1 MREIL
6 AATYTEHRQGLF
18 SLALSVTGDRQL
30 AEDAV
35 QSAFEK
41 LIRLSASPNGNPVAY
56 VFSAVRNA
64 AHDCVHRN
72 GSPRQSLFV
81 DCVDCEAVTP
91 EASAEADERLAA
103 VQAAVMN
110 LEDEEVSLDLIIQLL
125 IDLLVAGELEAVLFV
140 EEELLDPYFVL
151 VDAEVLVLLDEIGDQ
166 LLPQRLLI
174 LEPDF

>member
-110 LEDEEVSLDLIIQLL
+110 LEDEEREVVILKAFSGLTYDCIGLL
-125 IDLLVAGELEAVLFV
+125 LQVPAKTCATRYRRALLKLEEKLRGQ
-140 EEELLDPYFVL
+140 
-151 VDAEVLVLLDEIGDQ
+151 I
-166 LLPQRLLI
+166 
-174 LEPDF
+174 

>member
-56 VFSAVRNA
+56 VFSAVHNA

-110 LEDEEVSLDLIIQLL
+110 LEDEER
-125 IDLLVAGELEAVLFV
+125 
-140 EEELLDPYFVL
+140 
-151 VDAEVLVLLDEIGDQ
+151 EVVILKAFSGLTYDCIGLVLQ
-166 LLPQRLLI
+166 VPAKTSVTRYRRALLK
-174 LEPDF
+174 LEEKLRGQI

>member
-1 MREIL
+1 MREKL

-72 GSPRQSLFV
+72 GGPRQSLFV
-81 DCVDCEAVTP
+81 DCVDCHAVSP
-91 EASAEADERLAA
+91 EATAEADERLAA

-110 LEDEEVSLDLIIQLL
+110 LEDDEREVVILKAFSGLTYDCIGQVLEVPAKTCATRYRRALIKLEEKLRGQI
-125 IDLLVAGELEAVLFV
+125 
-140 EEELLDPYFVL
+140 
-151 VDAEVLVLLDEIGDQ
+151 
-166 LLPQRLLI
+166 
-174 LEPDF
+174 

>member
-1 MREIL
+1 LREIL

-81 DCVDCEAVTP
+81 DCEAVTP

-110 LEDEEVSLDLIIQLL
+110 LEDEEREVVILKAFS
-125 IDLLVAGELEAVLFV
+125 ELTY
-140 EEELLDPYFVL
+140 DCIG
-151 VDAEVLVLLDEIGDQ
+151 LVLQ
-166 LLPQRLLI
+166 VPAKTCATRYRRALLK
-174 LEPDF
+174 LEEKLRGQI